1 MQFKKPLF
9 WDNKKIS
16 FWSILLFPLS
26 ILYFIIFRIIRIPSI
41 FRNHDNPLT
50 IICVGN
56 IYLGGTGKT
65 PLAIELFK
73 FLKSTGKNP
82 SFIKK
87 HYYYLIDEIKM
98 LRQVGDTFYAK
109 DRITAINLSKLNGND
124 VAILDDGFQDFTIK
138 PNFTILCF
146 NSKQL
151 IGNSFIIPSGPL
163 RESLSG
169 VLRAD
174 CIVINGDKTKETLE
188 FEKKINTKLK
198 KKKLN
203 FFYSKYK
210 IKDIEKIR
218 NKKITAFAGIGNP
231 QNFFD
236 LLKENEIDIQKTFS
250 FPDHYNYSHSDFDKI
265 TSDNSTKIV
274 TTKKDYLRLNDK
286 QKEICDYIE
295 INLEI
300 EKRDEFE
307 NLIESYL

>member
-9 WDNKKIS
+9 WDNKRIS

-26 ILYFIIFRIIRIPSI
+26 ILYFIIFRIIRIFSI
-41 FRNHDNPLT
+41 FRNHDNSQT

-87 HYYYLIDEIKM
+87 HYDYLIDEINM

-109 DRITAINLSKLNGND
+109 NRIAAINLSKLNGND
-124 VAILDDGFQDFTIK
+124 VAILDDGFQDFSIK
-138 PNFTILCF
+138 PNFSILCF

-188 FEKKINTKLK
+188 FEKKINTKLQ

-250 FPDHYNYSHSDFDKI
+250 FPDHYNYSQSDFDKI

-286 QKEICDYIE
+286 QKEICDYVE

-300 EKRDEFE
+300 EKRDKFE